1 LGEQYVSGDKTPYWP
16 MEAQM
21 FTRFMSA
28 WRQAVRFYEAQRQMR
43 HRAEHLIWC
52 GSAMLAFHHT
62 KDTFGS
68 WL

>member
-1 LGEQYVSGDKTPYWP
+1 

-28 WRQAVRFYEAQRQMR
+28 WKQAVHFCEAQRQMR